1 MSAADELEEF
11 YVHEVTVE
19 GEGTEGPW
27 GTEPGGTSDPV
38 RCFIDDTRRLV
49 RDAQGT
55 ETVSESSLTA
65 PPEFFDQFKPGATVN
80 LPHRQAEVISVGL
93 AESHGMDLPDHLEA
107 YLT

>member
-1 MSAADELEEF
+1 MSAADELDEF

-19 GEGTEGPW
+19 LPGVEGPW
-27 GTEPGGTSDPV
+27 GAEPGGTSDLI
-38 RCFIDDTRRLV
+38 RCFVDDTRRLV

-65 PPEFFDQFKPGATVN
+65 PPEFFDQFTPGATVN
-80 LPHRQAEVISVGL
+80 LPHRKAEVISVGVADSAGL
-93 AESHGMDLPDHLEA
+93 DLPDHIEV

>member
-1 MSAADELEEF
+1 MSADELEFF
-11 YVHEVTVE
+11 YVHSVTVE
-19 GEGTEGPW
+19 LPGVEGPW
-27 GTEPGGTSDPV
+27 GTEPGGTSEPI
-38 RCFIDDTRRLV
+38 RCFVDDTRRLV

-93 AESHGMDLPDHLEA
+93 AESLGLDLPDHVEVFV
-107 YLT
+107 T